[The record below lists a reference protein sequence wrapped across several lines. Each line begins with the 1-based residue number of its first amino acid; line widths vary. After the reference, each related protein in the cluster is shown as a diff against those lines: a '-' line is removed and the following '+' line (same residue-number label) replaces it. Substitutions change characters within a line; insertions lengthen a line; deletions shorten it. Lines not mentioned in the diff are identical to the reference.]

1 MERSEEMTNI
11 NELDDE
17 QLKELYSCVRT
28 PEVRDEVFKRI
39 AERCPITS
47 TNKKLDDV
55 KQLAN
60 GTYSFDRF
68 CYRTPYSCMV
78 NGKRTYFHSLNEMYY
93 RLTGDDNYYKEE
105 YTNENGNYV
114 NKNIIRHILN
124 EALDKINLHFITPSV
139 YE

>member
-1 MERSEEMTNI
+1 MERNEEMTNI

-28 PEVRDEVFKRI
+28 PEVRDEVFRRI

-47 TNKKLDDV
+47 TNRKLEEV

-60 GTYSFDRF
+60 NTYSFERF
-68 CYRTPYSCMV
+68 CYRTPYSCMI

-93 RLTGDDNYYKEE
+93 RLTGDDKYYKEE
-105 YTNENGNYV
+105 YNTWIEHEWWLGCSRPTPY
-114 NKNIIRHILN
+114 KKWLKDRG
-124 EALDKINLHFITPSV
+124 ITL
-139 YE
+139 